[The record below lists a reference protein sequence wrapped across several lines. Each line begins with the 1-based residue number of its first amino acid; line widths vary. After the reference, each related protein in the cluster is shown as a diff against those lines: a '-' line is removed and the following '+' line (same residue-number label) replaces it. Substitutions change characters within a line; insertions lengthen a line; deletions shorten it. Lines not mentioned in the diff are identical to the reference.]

1 MTTVFGILIV
11 TLGLAIAGFILSFA
25 IWLIRNYQVSF
36 PIWIVLSSVASAVA
50 VQVFAEESAMIVY
63 HMTDVKGIPA
73 DVMAFRLMVLRVASA
88 LLDGTS
94 KFLIT
99 LVGISEIISL
109 LDLTSNK
116 PTGFWRRFKMK
127 RKKNIRFGVAA
138 VVTGVLSTS
147 VVGIYFHT
155 L

>member
-1 MTTVFGILIV
+1 MTTILGILLV
-11 TLGLAIAGFILSFA
+11 ALGLAIAGFILSFA
-25 IWLIRNYQVSF
+25 IWLIRNYGVSF
-36 PIWIVLSSVASAVA
+36 PIWIVISSVASALVA
-50 VQVFAEESAMIVY
+50 QLFAEESAMIVF

-73 DVMAFRLMVLRVASA
+73 EVMAFRLTVLRVASA

-109 LDLTSNK
+109 LDQTKIK
-116 PTGFWRRFKMK
+116 PEGFWRRFKMK
-127 RKKNIRFGVAA
+127 KKKNIRLGVAA
-138 VVTGVLSTS
+138 VVTGALSTS